1 LDVIAVLDDR
11 SRLCGAGRSDPTAR
25 LHRRFQETIPMRF
38 SLLLAALTLSA
49 TNALAVTKP
58 EAPAAAAPVI
68 TVPQAYS
75 GYSEPE
81 IADCQT
87 PTPLMRQ
94 CTVPAMTAGRYL
106 IEVVADATASGPNA
120 TQAVQIKL
128 GAAACATTSPAAFKD
143 KAGLHVGC
151 EVTFLTDKPI
161 VVAAIYA
168 VQNGTPDPK
177 GPRMAFH
184 RVPWNGIVQAQ
195 PIAFKPRPATAK

>member
-1 LDVIAVLDDR
+1 MRHSLLIAVLTLA
-11 SRLCGAGRSDPTAR
+11 SANATAKTSP
-25 LHRRFQETIPMRF
+25 ET
-38 SLLLAALTLSA
+38 
-49 TNALAVTKP
+49 
-58 EAPAAAAPVI
+58 PAAPAPVI
-68 TVPQAYS
+68 ILPHAYS

-106 IEVVADATASGPNA
+106 IEVVGDASANGAGA
-120 TQAVQIKL
+120 TQSLQIRL
-128 GAAACATTSPAAFKD
+128 GGAPCATTNPAPFTG

-161 VVAAIYA
+161 VVSAVYA
-168 VQNGTPDPK
+168 VQNGAPDPK

-184 RVPWNGIVQAQ
+184 RLPWNGIVQAQ
-195 PIAFKPRPATAK
+195 PIAFKARPAPAKTK